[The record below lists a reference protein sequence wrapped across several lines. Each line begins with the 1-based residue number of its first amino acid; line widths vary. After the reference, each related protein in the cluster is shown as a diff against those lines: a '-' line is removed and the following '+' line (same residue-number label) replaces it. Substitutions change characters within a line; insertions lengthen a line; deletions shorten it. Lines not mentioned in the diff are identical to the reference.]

1 MSRNFELL
9 RRVQPGS
16 DPFDPIVVPGEISRT
31 QTREQQHAH
40 RGSTFAVPQEA
51 DWQRALHIL
60 QKHWRPSALF
70 AALILATVTVVTLAI
85 RPVYEPVARLQLDP
99 PGTEVF
105 SLQGGG
111 GAGNDAEYIA
121 TQAQNLQSDELA
133 AMVVHKLRLDADPDF
148 AGKPDSAKGPARP
161 FTADGKS
168 ATPAENA
175 ALKTLRQRTVVTRD
189 SSSHLVSVAVG
200 AHDPVKAANISNTLI
215 DLFIERDFE
224 LRHEAVQQ
232 SSQWLQKQLDDI
244 RSRMENSTRA
254 LAAFQKGSG
263 IAAIGDSQNT
273 FTERMNELNRQ
284 LMQAQADRIQLQSYL
299 HRFSGN
305 GSSSLPQIS
314 GNPVVQ
320 NLTTRLAEARAEL
333 AQNMAIY
340 GKNHPL
346 ARKLQNQVDELQS
359 QLTAQREA
367 IVHDLTTSYSAAQA
381 RESLMK
387 SQMDN
392 ANQQLALVAQ
402 YSALKKEAD
411 ASTELY
417 NNLFSRIKEAG
428 ITAESKSS
436 PIRVVDRARVLDAP
450 TRPHRRTNLAIGLLA
465 ALVGGIILAFVRES
479 MDTTIHTAEDVRKCI
494 GASSVAVVP
503 IIGGTTQGRLLAS
516 RSSRHNMARIFLRDR
531 PNSPEAEALRGLY
544 TSVRL
549 SRREQPQV
557 LLVASP
563 LPGEGKTT
571 LSVNLAIALAQH
583 GRACIVD
590 ADLRKEGVASAF
602 KVSVERGLADVLSGR
617 SKVEDAVVPIP
628 EIPNLNLLAA
638 GTASIDPAT
647 LITSPAMADVVRD
660 LRTKFEFVLIDCSP
674 VLPFADG
681 RALSTLVDGVLLVG
695 RSGVTRRES
704 LSRAVELLEEVHSAP
719 IQVVLNAAQYTAKEY
734 GHYYKYGAYAN
745 GRNNA
750 A

>member
-1 MSRNFELL
+1 
-9 RRVQPGS
+9 
-16 DPFDPIVVPGEISRT
+16 
-31 QTREQQHAH
+31 
-40 RGSTFAVPQEA
+40 
-51 DWQRALHIL
+51 
-60 QKHWRPSALF
+60 
-70 AALILATVTVVTLAI
+70 
-85 RPVYEPVARLQLDP
+85 VARLQLDP

-105 SLQGGG
+105 ALQGGG

-133 AMVVHKLRLDADPDF
+133 AMVVHKLRLDTDPDF
-148 AGKPDSAKGPARP
+148 AGRPDPAKAPAKP

-175 ALKTLRQRTVVTRD
+175 ALKSLKARTAVTRD
-189 SSSHLVSVAVG
+189 SSSHLVNVSVG
-200 AHDPVKAANISNTLI
+200 AHDPLKAANVTNTLI

-244 RSRMENSTRA
+244 RSRMDKATRA
-254 LAAFQKGSG
+254 LADFQKGSG

-284 LMQAQADRIQLQSYL
+284 MMQAQADRIQLQSYL
-299 HRFSGN
+299 RRFDGN
-305 GSSSLPQIS
+305 ASSSLPQIS

-333 AQNMAIY
+333 AQNLAIY
-340 GKNHPL
+340 GKNHPI
-346 ARKLQNQVDELQS
+346 AKKLQNQVDELQT

-367 IVHDLTTSYSAAQA
+367 IVHDLNTSYSAAQA

-387 SQMDN
+387 SQMDG

-417 NNLFSRIKEAG
+417 NTLFSRIKEAG
-428 ITAESKSS
+428 INAESKSS
-436 PIRVVDRARVLDAP
+436 PIRIVDRARVLDVP
-450 TRPHRRTNLAIGLLA
+450 TRPHRKTNLAIGLLA
-465 ALVGGIILAFVRES
+465 ALIGGIVLAFIRES
-479 MDTTIHTAEDVRKCI
+479 MDTTIHTADDVRKCI
-494 GASSVAVVP
+494 GTGSVAVVP
-503 IIGGTTQGRLLAS
+503 MIGGTPQGRLLAS
-516 RSSRHNMARIFLRDR
+516 RSSRRPMAHIFLRDR

-590 ADLRKEGVASAF
+590 ADLRKEGVAAAF
-602 KVSVERGLADVLSGR
+602 KVSTERGLAQVLSGQ
-617 SKVEDAVVPIP
+617 SSVDDAVVPVP
-628 EIPNLNLLAA
+628 DIPNLNLLAA
-638 GTASIDPAT
+638 GSVPVDPAT
-647 LITSPAMADVVRD
+647 LITSAAMADVVRD
-660 LRTKFEFVLIDCSP
+660 LRARYEFVLIDCSP

-695 RSGVTRRES
+695 RSGVTRREN

-734 GHYYKYGAYAN
+734 GHYYSYGTH
-745 GRNNA
+745 GHNNA